1 MGLRH
6 FMRAAEELQKMETEA
21 EEKAKAVATPVEDDP
36 EVFLEEQPK
45 PKKKKVT
52 KKKKVEPV
60 EEPEEPEEDDPVEE
74 PEESEEE

>member
-36 EVFLEEQPK
+36 EVFLEEQSK

-60 EEPEEPEEDDPVEE
+60 EEPEEPEDDPEDE